1 MLLGK
6 WRKRLRD
13 NWLTQVVVVV
23 VVVVVV
29 GGGGGGASA
38 ASGHLYSALYQKLL
52 CTLQ

>member
-23 VVVVVV
+23 VVVVA
-29 GGGGGGASA
+29 GGGGGASA

-52 CTLQ
+52 W

>member
-23 VVVVVV
+23 VVVVV
-29 GGGGGGASA
+29 GGGGGASA

-52 CTLQ
+52 CTQQ

>member
-23 VVVVVV
+23 VGG

-38 ASGHLYSALYQKLL
+38 ASGHLYSAFYQKLL
-52 CTLQ
+52 CTQQ